1 MIFFIASEG
10 MIYKYTV
17 KMFKMFHP
25 DIKDDIIVREVGIL
39 DGVERNTHMAQCHS
53 VLSQV
58 QRRDEHHT

>member
-39 DGVERNTHMAQCHS
+39 DGVERNTHMA
-53 VLSQV
+53 
-58 QRRDEHHT
+58 